1 MRRTLDWRRHS
12 LLVCSLSLSLSLFC
26 QFFFFKLKFDLFFS
40 RQNKR
45 TFPFR
50 YFLYDK
56 KVSTSERERDLLTSN
71 SSSRFGFFSPS
82 CELALFKTFLKSFR
96 FVSFRFLSSS
106 SSVALQ
112 SFGVSWLP
120 AKEADADAYLSEIS
134 KGDQRVG
141 GKKAR

>member
-1 MRRTLDWRRHS
+1 M
-12 LLVCSLSLSLSLFC
+12 
-26 QFFFFKLKFDLFFS
+26 
-40 RQNKR
+40 
-45 TFPFR
+45 
-50 YFLYDK
+50 
-56 KVSTSERERDLLTSN
+56 STSERERDLLTSN